1 MLNQQHLKGRWW
13 GVEVFSF
20 GKKEGKVLT
29 MCIRGLICEPGR
41 RQRLKRLRRHSR
53 SSAHFSS
60 PLHIFPMVR
69 QVHRVLLE
77 LWDQLWSNS
86 YSKRLVLYLPS
97 CSSFR
102 VNGFSSASFLFLW
115 LGRCTSSFS
124 NSQSRTTRTFF
135 TLQWLAEL
143 APCIDFGLN

>member
-1 MLNQQHLKGRWW
+1 MR
-13 GVEVFSF
+13 
-20 GKKEGKVLT
+20 GKVFT

-102 VNGFSSASFLFLW
+102 VNGFSSASFFVLMIRTMHFFFFQFSKQNHKNIFHSSMACWIGTLYRFWSKLMSLAMLLLLLW
-115 LGRCTSSFS
+115 
-124 NSQSRTTRTFF
+124 
-135 TLQWLAEL
+135 WY
-143 APCIDFGLN
+143 